1 MLKFIIK
8 EPYTVG
14 RKKKEDTHSFTV
26 NFPKILVEEID
37 VICAADL
44 MSRTSWLVRAAR
56 ELMEKERKKRS
67 EELLN
72 KLTSDSK
79 RE

>member
-1 MLKFIIK
+1 M
-8 EPYTVG
+8 G

-26 NFPKILVEEID
+26 NFPKTLVEEID
-37 VICAADL
+37 VICSADL
-44 MSRTSWLVRAAR
+44 ISRNSWLVRAAR

-79 RE
+79 QE

>member
-1 MLKFIIK
+1 MS
-8 EPYTVG
+8 

-26 NFPKILVEEID
+26 NFPKSLVEEID
-37 VICAADL
+37 VICSADL

-56 ELMEKERKKRS
+56 ELMEKERIKRS

-72 KLTSDSK
+72 KLTSDNK
-79 RE
+79 K

>member
-1 MLKFIIK
+1 M
-8 EPYTVG
+8 G

-26 NFPKILVEEID
+26 NFPKTLVEEID
-37 VICAADL
+37 VICSADL
-44 MSRTSWLVRAAR
+44 ISRSSWLLRAAR
-56 ELMEKERKKRS
+56 KLMEKERKKRS

-79 RE
+79 QE

>member
-1 MLKFIIK
+1 M
-8 EPYTVG
+8 G
-14 RKKKEDTHSFTV
+14 RKKKEDSHSFTV
-26 NFPKILVEEID
+26 SFPKSLVEEID

-44 MSRTSWLVRAAR
+44 MSRTSWLARAAR

-79 RE
+79 QE